1 MLELMDALGESV
13 PVRDADGGVPAA
25 DLAAVEYAA
34 RALKRYRHLATW
46 CDLHGRIEEKTGNVK
61 PAANYELQA
70 ERSLANALDALGMT
84 PTSRA
89 KLGLDLQRTVASAEE
104 TEAARVA
111 RERLDH
117 RAETIDA
124 EATE

>member
-1 MLELMDALGESV
+1 MAAGFTF
-13 PVRDADGGVPAA
+13 PVFSSIRPWRSHHV
-25 DLAAVEYAA
+25 
-34 RALKRYRHLATW
+34 
-46 CDLHGRIEEKTGNVK
+46 
-61 PAANYELQA
+61 ANYELQA